1 MPAGNPPNVYFI
13 MTLRSASSSLI
24 HQVLPKVRTPEHKC
38 LGASQYAAH
47 LQAVPIIFSMI
58 GAVHT
63 QAYREA
69 ISGLQP
75 PRKFGQAIRLP
86 FRVEAAADNCRPYTT

>member
-47 LQAVPIIFSMI
+47 LQAVPIIFFDDRGCS
-58 GAVHT
+58 HK
-63 QAYREA
+63 RKPEA
-69 ISGLQP
+69 LSRNLGRFCRL
-75 PRKFGQAIRLP
+75 GVIR
-86 FRVEAAADNCRPYTT
+86 